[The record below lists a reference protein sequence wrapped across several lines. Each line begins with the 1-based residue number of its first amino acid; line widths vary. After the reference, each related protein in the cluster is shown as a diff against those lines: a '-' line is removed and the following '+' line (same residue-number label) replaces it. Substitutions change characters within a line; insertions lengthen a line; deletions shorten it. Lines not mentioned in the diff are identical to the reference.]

1 MRRKQMPA
9 LLAGLTLAVGITA
22 CGSSSSKSHS
32 SSPASSPAASTS
44 AASTPAN
51 SATTTSAAAGGSSFV
66 AQLKAKVAQLESG
79 NATFPGPTT
88 GFTPG
93 HKKATIIACGF
104 AAPVC
109 PQVSNFALTA
119 LKQMGWTGSVQ
130 DGQLSPQT
138 QSGLVNQAVLQGD
151 NGIILYGIDVN
162 TIKASIDAAIAKKIP
177 IMCMACY
184 SGALRGHGVTD
195 VTTDFETQGTM
206 MGDYLVAQNNGKA
219 SVVDFI
225 DHAFPQTSLRTQGV
239 QSVLSKCSGCKLKVV
254 QMSVSETAQP
264 GPPTWTAFLTQNP
277 TGFTDAVALYDGA
290 GTPMAKTL
298 QSQGKTAPIVNGYD
312 ADPGIVTALAKK
324 SLPYGITI
332 GEPLVYE
339 AWAAVDLMGRA
350 AAGQP
355 LWSNTAELPSVI
367 ISSSNAAQYEGKYMA
382 PSGNWQANF
391 LKLWGK

>member
-1 MRRKQMPA
+1 MLKKKIPC

-22 CGSSSSKSHS
+22 CGSSSKSNTKS
-32 SSPASSPAASTS
+32 AAATPATSPATTPVSS
-44 AASTPAN
+44 AAS
-51 SATTTSAAAGGSSFV
+51 GGSTFV
-66 AQLKAKVAQLESG
+66 AQMKAKVAQLESG

-88 GFTPG
+88 AFTPG

-109 PQVSNFALTA
+109 AQVSNFALTA

-138 QSGLVNQAVLQGD
+138 QSGLVNQAVLAGD

-162 TIKASIDAAIAKKIP
+162 TIKAAIDSAIAKKIP

-184 SGALRGHGVTD
+184 SGALRGNGVTD

-239 QSVLSKCSGCKLKVV
+239 QSVLSQCSGCKLKVV

-277 TGFTDAVALYDGA
+277 TGYTDAVALYDGA

-298 QSQGKTAPIVNGYD
+298 QSQGKTGPTVNGYD
-312 ADPGIVTALAKK
+312 ADPDIVTALAKK

-355 LWSNTAELPSVI
+355 LWANSDELPSVI
-367 ISSSNAAQYEGKYMA
+367 ISSTNASKYEGKYMA
-382 PSGNWQANF
+382 PAGNWQANF